1 MFQVN
6 NAGVLIRKKSI
17 EFNDE
22 DISTLLGTNFVS
34 GFHISQLSHPLFK
47 ASGNG
52 SIVFISSIAGA
63 MAISDCAI
71 YGATKGTQH
80 SKPKEFFPRS
90 FLTSQSSSPK
100 LHSRQSM
107 FFSKERVNGF
117 LVHSRPMRHNFPIS
131 SAPSSLISHPSS
143 SVTILHL
150 SHAFIAPLLNRLFQR
165 EHRGVS
171 NRHVQRE
178 KNPPLVFA

>member
-1 MFQVN
+1 MVADSCTPEPAAPVVAAAAGHHPLVN

-71 YGATKGTQH
+71 YGATKGT
-80 SKPKEFFPRS
+80 
-90 FLTSQSSSPK
+90 
-100 LHSRQSM
+100 
-107 FFSKERVNGF
+107 
-117 LVHSRPMRHNFPIS
+117 
-131 SAPSSLISHPSS
+131 
-143 SVTILHL
+143 
-150 SHAFIAPLLNRLFQR
+150 
-165 EHRGVS
+165 
-171 NRHVQRE
+171 HVQI
-178 KNPPLVFA
+178 NIY